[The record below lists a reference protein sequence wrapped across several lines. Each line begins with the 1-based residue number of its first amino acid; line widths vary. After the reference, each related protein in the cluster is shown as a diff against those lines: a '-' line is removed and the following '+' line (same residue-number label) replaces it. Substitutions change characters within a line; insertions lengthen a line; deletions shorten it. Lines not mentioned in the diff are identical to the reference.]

1 VTYPL
6 NGAYLKQKLNR
17 NHPIMIIKGNIAL
30 SENGFVFNPATGDS
44 YTINNTGKE
53 VLMLIR
59 EGKSIDQITSLML
72 EKYDVDKTTLE
83 RYLADFV
90 NDLSVNNLLEE

>member
-1 VTYPL
+1 
-6 NGAYLKQKLNR
+6 
-17 NHPIMIIKGNIAL
+17 MIIKGNIAL

-44 YTINNTGKE
+44 YTINYTGKE

-59 EGKSIDQITSLML
+59 EGKNIDQITGLML

>member
-1 VTYPL
+1 
-6 NGAYLKQKLNR
+6 
-17 NHPIMIIKGNIAL
+17 MIIKGNIAL

-59 EGKSIDQITSLML
+59 EGKSIDQITGLML
-72 EKYDVDKTTLE
+72 GKYDVDKTTLE